1 MSERRRHDD
10 RRQRGLRIVPME
22 LPAPPEEAPF
32 LRPNRRTRV
41 RRARRGWMGRSI
53 LLLEATG
60 GVLVVASALWVSYSR
75 VMASERLRVDKVEV
89 RGSHFLSE
97 GEVRELLGPAVGEN
111 ILGLDIQ
118 ALKGRLRSSPWVAEA
133 TVARSLP
140 DTLRVE
146 IRERAPLALAELD
159 RLYLMD
165 GDGSLIDVYGPRT
178 AGFDLAAGGGVG
190 GPAPRPARGGRGGA
204 HGSAAL
210 ARSVPDVPRPA
221 PGALGALPAGRVLRP
236 ALPRPHRREGA
247 GGADG
252 RRHKGELRLAKKEE
266 ERPLRRRPR
275 HRDPQ
280 NLRDRRGDHA
290 PRPQA
295 GLPHRPSGIQS
306 RAGGNE

>member
-10 RRQRGLRIVPME
+10 RRQRGLRIVPVE
-22 LPAPPEEAPF
+22 LPAPLEEAPF

-53 LLLEATG
+53 LMLEATG
-60 GVLVVASALWVSYSR
+60 GVLVVATALWVSYSR
-75 VMASERLRVDKVEV
+75 VMASERLRVGKVEV

-133 TVARSLP
+133 TVARTLP

-165 GDGSLIDVYGPRT
+165 GDGSLLQDLGELAREVSELKVEESGDLRLVLRGPGEVVRMGPPPWRDRFLT
-178 AGFDLAAGGGVG
+178 FLGLRRELSARCPQAEYFDL
-190 GPAPRPARGGRGGA
+190 RY
-204 HGSAAL
+204 
-210 ARSVPDVPRPA
+210 
-221 PGALGALPAGRVLRP
+221 
-236 ALPRPHRREGA
+236 
-247 GGADG
+247 
-252 RRHKGELRLAKKEE
+252 
-266 ERPLRRRPR
+266 
-275 HRDPQ
+275 
-280 NLRDRRGDHA
+280 RDRIVAKERDVV
-290 PRPQA
+290 RE
-295 GLPHRPSGIQS
+295 
-306 RAGGNE
+306 N